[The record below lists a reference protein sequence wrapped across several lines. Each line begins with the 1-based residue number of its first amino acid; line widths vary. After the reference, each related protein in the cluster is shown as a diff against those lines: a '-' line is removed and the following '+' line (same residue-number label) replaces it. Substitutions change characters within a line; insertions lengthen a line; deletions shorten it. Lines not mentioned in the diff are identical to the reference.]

1 MKPAE
6 LQAKL
11 KTLKLGGMMLTLEVR
26 RAQAVDQRLGL
37 VEFLSLLLQK

>member
-11 KTLKLGGMMLTLEVR
+11 KTLKLGGMKLTLQVR
-26 RAQAVDQRLGL
+26 RALAEDQRLGH
-37 VEFLSLLLQK
+37 V